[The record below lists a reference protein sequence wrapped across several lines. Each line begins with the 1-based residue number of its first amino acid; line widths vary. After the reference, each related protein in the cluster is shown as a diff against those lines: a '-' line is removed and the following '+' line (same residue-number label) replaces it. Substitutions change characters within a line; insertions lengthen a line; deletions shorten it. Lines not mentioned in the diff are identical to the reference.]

1 MEQGT
6 GKSKVVIDTACWLWE
21 SEQIDGVL
29 VIAPN
34 SVKTNWVTEEIPL
47 HSWPGVAWLAGW
59 WSANARAAERQR
71 FQACLDAAPTH
82 LPWLV
87 VNIEALSAR
96 GEAYEACE
104 RFLTDRRVLMVVDE
118 SSKIKNR
125 VKRTRS
131 VWALGRMA
139 AFRRICSGTPVTQ
152 SPLDLYTQFRFLDP
166 AILGF
171 DTFTTFKNRYALFD
185 TRFGFPKL
193 IKYLNLDELQTRIG
207 PHSYRVMR
215 ADCLDLPPKIYQKL
229 EVELAPE
236 QRRCYDQMRDQMLVE
251 LGGRTT
257 SATIVLTK
265 LLRLQQIVGGFLPFD
280 PLAEDAN
287 PTVPVPA
294 AVAEP
299 VPGANPK
306 LEALLDL
313 TEQLEGRVIVWARF
327 RAELAAIVGA
337 LAKRYGADTV
347 VQFHGGVA
355 DADRTAARQ
364 SFQDPDSP
372 VRFFVAQTETGG
384 YGLTL
389 TAARTV
395 VYYSNT
401 FSLEARLQSE
411 DRAMR
416 IGQSSSV
423 TYIDL
428 VARGTLDARV
438 LKALR
443 QKQDLASLVLAEPV
457 REWL

>member
-6 GKSKVVIDTACWLWE
+6 GKSKVVIDTACALWE
-21 SEQIDGVL
+21 DDRIDGVI
-29 VIAPN
+29 VVAPN

-47 HSWPGVAWLAGW
+47 HTWPGVAYMAGW
-59 WSANARAAERQR
+59 WGGKASDRLRFYGAAG
-71 FQACLDAAPTH
+71 APDTH

-96 GEAYEACE
+96 GDAYDACE
-104 RFLTDRRVLMVVDE
+104 QFLKDRRVLMVVDE
-118 SSKIKNR
+118 SSKIKHL

-131 VWALGRMA
+131 VWQLGKLA
-139 AFRRICSGTPVTQ
+139 YFRRICTGTPVTQ
-152 SPLDLYTQFRFLDP
+152 SPLDLYTQFRFLDES
-166 AILGF
+166 ILGF
-171 DTFTTFKNRYALFD
+171 PTYTAFKNRYALFD

-193 IKYLNLDELQTRIG
+193 IKYMNLDELQTRIA

-236 QRRCYDQMRDQMLVE
+236 QRRCYNQMRDRMLVE

-257 SATIVLTK
+257 SATIILTK

-280 PLAEDAN
+280 PIETE
-287 PTVPVPA
+287 PGPIVPA
-294 AVAEP
+294 PHTTEA

-306 LEALLDL
+306 IDALLDL
-313 TEQLEGRVIVWARF
+313 MEQVQGRVIVWARF
-327 RAELAAIVGA
+327 RAEINAIVDA
-337 LAKRYGADTV
+337 LADRYGDESV
-347 VQFHGGVA
+347 VQFHGGVS
-355 DADRTAARQ
+355 DEFRTAARQ
-364 SFQDPDSP
+364 SFQDPTSS

-389 TAARTV
+389 TQARTV

-416 IGQSSSV
+416 IGQANSV
-423 TYIDL
+423 TYVDL
-428 VARGTLDARV
+428 VARDTLDIRV

-457 REWL
+457 KEWI